1 MHDGVD
7 RNGGVNGGGEVGQR
21 RQGGYVGR
29 QTGMMIDVIKY
40 CSDLN
45 TSSLSNS
52 KPLVFGLETSM
63 ELKSLG
69 ESYSESLKT
78 ARELITARC
87 DHEKRK
93 SAVACMMEVVGEKN
107 PEHFFLATQDADLRE
122 KLQEVCSSCFIH
134 MIFVI
139 KYVKGDTL
147 LQIMELQLRLRKI
160 LLLSVPGV
168 PLIFGLRNAL
178 LLESPSAFQRQ
189 FAKSTEEGRLHMS
202 EAEYKMLRTKNTLEA
217 EGAMKFADANESEG
231 DQNGGTQAM
240 RKANDGGERIGVKDK
255 VQFKRKKAKGPN
267 PLSCKKKKNLGLPT
281 FVSKSESNDGSE
293 TIRSRSNKKRKRS
306 RKGKKLEATNG

>member
-1 MHDGVD
+1 MKGLTASVCHDGVD

-29 QTGMMIDVIKY
+29 RRRQTGMMIDVIKY

-45 TSSLSNS
+45 TSSLSRQVRRWARRTCRDS
-52 KPLVFGLETSM
+52 SLTTSEEDFGCVLA

-122 KLQEVCSSCFIH
+122 KLQEVCVIFLPEGTRCSSYIWSAECLTPR
-134 MIFVI
+134 V
-139 KYVKGDTL
+139 
-147 LQIMELQLRLRKI
+147 
-160 LLLSVPGV
+160 S
-168 PLIFGLRNAL
+168 
-178 LLESPSAFQRQ
+178 SAFQRQ

-240 RKANDGGERIGVKDK
+240 RKANDGGKRIGVKDK
-255 VQFKRKKAKGPN
+255 VQFKRKKAKG
-267 PLSCKKKKNLGLPT
+267 
-281 FVSKSESNDGSE
+281 
-293 TIRSRSNKKRKRS
+293 
-306 RKGKKLEATNG
+306 